1 LLARNKIA
9 VLLEAGVPEGTR
21 LAHKHGWTGSPL
33 EWLGDAGIVYSPGG
47 DYVLSVFLW
56 DEVDMIWEPASGLV
70 ADISAAVYNYFNP
83 PKGEG
88 TAAR

>member
-1 LLARNKIA
+1 
-9 VLLEAGVPEGTR
+9 
-21 LAHKHGWTGSPL
+21 
-33 EWLGDAGIVYSPGG
+33 
-47 DYVLSVFLW
+47 LSVFLW

-83 PKGEG
+83 PTGEG